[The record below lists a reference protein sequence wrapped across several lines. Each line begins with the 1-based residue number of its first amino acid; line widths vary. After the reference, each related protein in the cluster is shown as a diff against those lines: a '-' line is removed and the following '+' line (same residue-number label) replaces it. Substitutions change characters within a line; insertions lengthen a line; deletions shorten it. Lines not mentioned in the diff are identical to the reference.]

1 VDVHETGGK
10 KVIRT
15 LVPRGEDP
23 PYVVDDYKIYV
34 RAESETGLAV
44 RDEIVELVMR
54 SPRTATQPPAPSMAA
69 AEARAQPAPPES
81 AADQDDKSPRTGVE
95 IVSVEDRNGAR
106 YYAVRDLRNG
116 NVVNNVTRKSA
127 RRLWAYAISR
137 FSKLPADLTGVEVKW
152 QGDLGVLRDYKQGKR
167 DRYDLVQRTPDGIRY
182 YFGVTDDGI
191 HGAWKAFLGTE
202 DD

>member
-1 VDVHETGGK
+1 MSSMT
-10 KVIRT
+10 IRST
-15 LVPRGEDP
+15 CALEF
-23 PYVVDDYKIYV
+23 
-34 RAESETGLAV
+34 ETGLAV

-54 SPRTATQPPAPSMAA
+54 SPRTTPQPQAISPDAA
-69 AEARAQPAPPES
+69 AVRSQPSTPETP
-81 AADQDDKSPRTGVE
+81 AEQDDKSPRTGVE

-137 FSKLPADLTGVEVKW
+137 FSKLPADLTGVDVKW

-191 HGAWKAFLGTE
+191 HGAWKTFLGTE